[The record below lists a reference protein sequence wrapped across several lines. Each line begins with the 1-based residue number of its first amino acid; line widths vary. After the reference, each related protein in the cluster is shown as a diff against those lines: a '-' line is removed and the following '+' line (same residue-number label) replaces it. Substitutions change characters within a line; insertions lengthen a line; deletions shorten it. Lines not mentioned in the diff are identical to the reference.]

1 MYFDPY
7 IDATGLHVPTYTDVR
22 DYLIEQARAI
32 YGNDIYLGSDSQD
45 YQYISAV
52 AYMINSSYFI
62 AQEAYNN
69 RSPLAAIGVGL
80 DGIVKLNG
88 IKRDA
93 PEYSTCPVN
102 LVGTP
107 GFEVTQGIIANAATG
122 IRWSLPSSVIFDEG
136 GNAAVIATCQIEGPI
151 TAQAGELSVIITPTF
166 GWTSVTNAVA
176 ALIGSLKETDAALR
190 ARQAISTS
198 LPSRSILESL
208 KGALL
213 ALSGVQRVEKY
224 ENDTDAINADGVPA
238 HSICIVIEGG
248 VDEEVAQAMFYKKGP
263 GVGTYGDVS
272 ISVIDEYSNISIIKF
287 FRPTYIDIDCVVNV
301 KALSGYTSSTTDAI
315 KAALVEYLDSL
326 KIGEDLA
333 ISSLW
338 GASLSAMPSLQ
349 SPIFS
354 ITSLTA
360 AKHEGVQG
368 VIDIPILFK
377 EVTRGTLAYITI
389 NMV

>member
-1 MYFDPY
+1 MYFQPY
-7 IDATGLHVPTYTDVR
+7 IDATGFHIPTYVDIR
-22 DYLIEQARAI
+22 DYLIEQAKVI

-45 YQYISAV
+45 YQYISAI
-52 AYMINSSYFI
+52 AYMVNSSYFI

-69 RSPLAAIGVGL
+69 RSPVTAIGVGL

-93 PEYSTCPVN
+93 PVYSTCPVN

-107 GFEVTQGIIANAATG
+107 GLEVVQGIIANSVTG
-122 IRWSLPSSVIFDEG
+122 IKWDLPDSVIFDAG
-136 GNAAVIATCQIEGPI
+136 GNATVTAVCQVEGPI
-151 TAQAGELSVIITPTF
+151 TAQVGELAVIITPTF
-166 GWTSVTNAVA
+166 GWTSVTNAEVA
-176 ALIGSLKETDAALR
+176 TVGSLKETDAALR
-190 ARQAISTS
+190 ARQAVSVS
-198 LPSRSILESL
+198 LPSRSILEGL

-213 ALSGVQRVEKY
+213 AITNVQRVETY
-224 ENDTDAINADGVPA
+224 ENDTDAANVDGVPA
-238 HSICIVIEGG
+238 HSICAIVEGG
-248 VDEEVAQAMFYKKGP
+248 IDADIAQTMFYKKGP
-263 GVGTYGDVS
+263 GVGTHGDVS
-272 ISVIDEYSNISIIKF
+272 INVVDEYGNISVMNF
-287 FRPTYIDIDCVVNV
+287 FRPTYVDIDCVVNV
-301 KALSGYTSSTTDAI
+301 KALSGYTTSSTDAI

-326 KIGEDLA
+326 RIGEDLA

-360 AKHEGVQG
+360 AKHGEIQG
-368 VIDIPILFK
+368 AVDIPIIFK

-389 NMV
+389 NVV